1 MMKIASTVEARMGS
15 TRLPGKTMMK
25 ILDKP
30 MLEFLIERLKRSK
43 LIDEIVIATTINP
56 KDEIIVEL
64 TDKIGVKCFRGS
76 EEDVLARVLDAA
88 KSVGGDIIVEI
99 TADCPLIDP
108 DVVDMIIREY
118 LNNDY
123 DYVCNLNAPER
134 NPILDSNFPVG
145 LETQVFSVKVLEEV
159 ASLTNNPSDRE
170 HVSLYI
176 YNHPERY
183 KVYCVKAPE
192 ELNYPKLELT
202 VDYKEDFEV
211 IKKIYESLYLKN
223 PEFSILDAIKFL
235 KNDPVLKSRLEGEGQ
250 IN

>member
-1 MMKIASTVEARMGS
+1 MGS
-15 TRLPGKTMMK
+15 SRLPGKTMMK
-25 ILDKP
+25 ILGKS
-30 MLEFLIERLKRSK
+30 MLELLIERLKRSK
-43 LIDEIVIATTINP
+43 LIDEIVIATTTNP
-56 KDEIIVEL
+56 KDEIIAEL

-76 EEDVLARVLDAA
+76 EEDVLARVLDTA
-88 KSVGGDIIVEI
+88 KSAGGDIIVEI

-108 DVVDMIIREY
+108 DVVDMVIKEY

-123 DYVCNLNAPER
+123 DYVCNINVPER

-145 LETQVFSVKVLEEV
+145 LDTEVFSVKTLEEV
-159 ASLTNNPSDRE
+159 SRLTNNPSDRE

-192 ELNYPKLELT
+192 ELHYPKLNLS
-202 VDYKEDFEV
+202 VDYKEDFDV

-223 PEFSILDAIKFL
+223 PEFSFLDVVEFL
-235 KNDPVLKSRLEGEGQ
+235 KNHPVLKLRLEGEEVV
-250 IN
+250 

>member
-235 KNDPVLKSRLEGEGQ
+235 KNDPVLKSRLEGERQ